1 MDNQLVRNVFNMVA
15 GKVVTTDV
23 AISLLGAED
32 NCYVTTL
39 INSVAAGD
47 KAPEL
52 ATTAFY
58 DRLER
63 KTLLDI
69 VHSTR
74 RNVPLQLALLRDIL
88 LTIELPEP
96 PEFDFDI
103 FNRDDFQALR
113 TLVYKALPR
122 TVGDPDGQK
131 AYVKFTKSM
140 GLATTETLELPD
152 YDDEEE
158 ELDDGLQELAAEFV
172 EELSLIT
179 NVEPKAPQD

>member
-15 GKVVTTDV
+15 DKVVTTNV

-32 NCYVTTL
+32 YVTTL

-47 KAPEL
+47 KTPEL

-63 KTLLDI
+63 KTLLD
-69 VHSTR
+69 VVRGTR

-96 PEFDFDI
+96 PEFE
-103 FNRDDFQALR
+103 FNILSRDDFQALR
-113 TLVYKALPR
+113 ALVYKALPR
-122 TVGDPDGQK
+122 TVADPDGQK
-131 AYVKFTKSM
+131 AYAKFTNSM
-140 GLATTETLELPD
+140 GLASTEVLELFD

-158 ELDDGLQELAAEFV
+158 EEELNDELQELAAEFK

-179 NVEPKAPQD
+179 NVESKAA

>member
-1 MDNQLVRNVFNMVA
+1 MDNQVVRNVFNMVA

-23 AISLLGAED
+23 AISLLNAED

-39 INSVAAGD
+39 INLVAAGD
-47 KAPEL
+47 KTPEL

-58 DRLER
+58 HRLER
-63 KTLLDI
+63 KTLLD
-69 VHSTR
+69 VVRGTR
-74 RNVPLQLALLRDIL
+74 SNVPVQLSLLRDIL

-96 PEFDFDI
+96 PEFE
-103 FNRDDFQALR
+103 FNILSRDDFQALR

-131 AYVKFTKSM
+131 AYAKFTKLM
-140 GLATTETLELPD
+140 GLATTEVLELPD

-158 ELDDGLQELAAEFV
+158 LDDELQELAAEFKK
-172 EELSLIT
+172 ELSLIT

>member
-47 KAPEL
+47 RTPEL

-58 DRLER
+58 DRLEH

-158 ELDDGLQELAAEFV
+158 ELDDELQELAAEFV

-179 NVEPKAPQD
+179 NVESKAPQD

>member
-47 KAPEL
+47 KTPEL

-96 PEFDFDI
+96 PEFEFDI
-103 FNRDDFQALR
+103 LNRDDFQALR

-140 GLATTETLELPD
+140 GLATTEALELPD

-158 ELDDGLQELAAEFV
+158 LDDELQELAAEFKK
-172 EELSLIT
+172 ELGLIT